1 MCVPLSSNS
10 SAARLEKRYFSL
22 YVSISIQYCYIFHAF
37 TMELIQQVLYS
48 ADGIDPFEDSIGL
61 DSFSFMHF
69 MFFSGARGTS
79 SSFSATGRFTPLIL
93 LKITF

>member
-1 MCVPLSSNS
+1 
-10 SAARLEKRYFSL
+10 
-22 YVSISIQYCYIFHAF
+22 
-37 TMELIQQVLYS
+37 MELIQQVLYS
-48 ADGIDPFEDSIGL
+48 ADGIDPFEDFIGL

-79 SSFSATGRFTPLIL
+79 SSFSATGKLTPLIL